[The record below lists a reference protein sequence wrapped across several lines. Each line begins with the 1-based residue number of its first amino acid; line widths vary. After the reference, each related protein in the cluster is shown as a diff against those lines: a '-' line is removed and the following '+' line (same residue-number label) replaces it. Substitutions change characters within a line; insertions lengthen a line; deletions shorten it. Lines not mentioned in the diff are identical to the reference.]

1 MWMARRQSVRSSEW
15 SWKRRGTDEL
25 WSHQKQTIYSDTKII
40 YAKEQRS
47 WPRFCSGVLGRVI
60 YLADGWRDLIS
71 RRSPRGAHSCGRW
84 RSAGKKIK
92 MQFNKNI
99 LKNELNV
106 RKTWQDSCDVII
118 LWGEASI
125 RLSSAP
131 CHQLGSWL
139 RQSVL
144 HHDERHNI
152 FHRTM
157 SRTNHFDTSIETE
170 EETKNLIPIW
180 TSVTLSTLIGVPP
193 DQQSEF

>member
-92 MQFNKNI
+92 MQFNKNNQN
-99 LKNELNV
+99 NELNV

-118 LWGEASI
+118 LWRESGQHQIVQCAMPSARQLTSSISSPSRWASQHFSPYNVKEQSLWYFYWDWG
-125 RLSSAP
+125 RNKKFNSNLNL
-131 CHQLGSWL
+131 CQL
-139 RQSVL
+139 
-144 HHDERHNI
+144 
-152 FHRTM
+152 
-157 SRTNHFDTSIETE
+157 
-170 EETKNLIPIW
+170 
-180 TSVTLSTLIGVPP
+180 
-193 DQQSEF
+193 